1 MHCFSIDGKIKKY
14 KSIGVILNEF
24 YEFRL
29 EAYQK
34 RKLHLIKTLKEKI
47 EIETSKSKFIFA
59 NITNKIKLHQM
70 DDNKIIVELNKMK
83 LYNKNGYDYLLNM
96 SIRSMTKTK
105 IKSLEE
111 LINQLKKQLS
121 LLNRQ
126 SNKDLWIQDLKSI

>member
-1 MHCFSIDGKIKKY
+1 
-14 KSIGVILNEF
+14 
-24 YEFRL
+24 
-29 EAYQK
+29 
-34 RKLHLIKTLKEKI
+34 
-47 EIETSKSKFIFA
+47 
-59 NITNKIKLHQM
+59 M
-70 DDNKIIVELNKMK
+70 DDNKIIGELNKMK

>member
-1 MHCFSIDGKIKKY
+1 
-14 KSIGVILNEF
+14 
-24 YEFRL
+24 
-29 EAYQK
+29 
-34 RKLHLIKTLKEKI
+34 
-47 EIETSKSKFIFA
+47 
-59 NITNKIKLHQM
+59 M